1 MIVSLLIQIWSRN
14 IEGLFARFVSSF
26 MTIVTPVR
34 PGCHFA
40 LGDAYE
46 ICGRDSET
54 MNSSGVHVDFMVGCA
69 DLCIMGVTENGETIK
84 VMENG

>member
-1 MIVSLLIQIWSRN
+1 MSNEKVVFYETLLDENAS
-14 IEGLFARFVSSF
+14 
-26 MTIVTPVR
+26 
-34 PGCHFA
+34 CHFA